1 MNEMIEAIC
10 EDFKDSID
18 SFLKEYKRVKS
29 DIHKIKIKLDMY
41 KEEDILD

>member
-1 MNEMIEAIC
+1 MIEAIC
-10 EDFKDSID
+10 EDFKSSID
-18 SFLKEYKRVKS
+18 DFLKEHKRVKR